1 MVIKEEQKL
10 KKKILEVVE
19 AHGWHIHP
27 KKDLTTHARRVVELG
42 GICPCNQART
52 CPCPEAREDIMARGA
67 CICSIVVDD
76 SYLEAWGYTKS
87 RIEHIRER

>member
-42 GICPCNQART
+42 GICPCRQART
-52 CPCPEAREDIMARGA
+52 CPCPELWEDIAVRGA
-67 CICSIVVDD
+67 CVCTEGS
-76 SYLEAWGYTKS
+76 
-87 RIEHIRER
+87 